1 MALDRLVFEP
11 VEGGLR
17 AMDVGDG
24 RTSRITA
31 SGTLLPLGGGSRAT
45 AGAERPG
52 GAIILAPSG
61 RLDGRTLMVL
71 GRADLAPRMI
81 DGVGR

>member
-1 MALDRLVFEP
+1 
-11 VEGGLR
+11 
-17 AMDVGDG
+17 MDVDEG
-24 RTSRITA
+24 RASRITMTGA
-31 SGTLLPLGGGSRAT
+31 LVPLGGGSRAT

-52 GAIILAPSG
+52 GDILLAPSG